1 MEWSSDMSK
10 ILCVI
15 DGMTD
20 PGFRA
25 EDYPILRTMRLERF
39 FDTCQGEKPESFGCI
54 LRLLGIENPPQNARG
69 YAEAL
74 GYGITV
80 YPGDLVLRGSW
91 FALDQD
97 GRCICPTTAPE
108 AVPHIPGVYYRCV
121 GQYKSILVLSD
132 AADAVSHIQ
141 TKAPYLCGREPAD
154 SFCPEGHEVL
164 HNTFLAFK
172 STDKCMIP
180 WGASSF
186 VEVNAF
192 PQRAAVVCGAAVVK
206 GIAKLFGLTLFES
219 KDADGEINTNLQWKV
234 EATLRAAEEY
244 PFVILHINGA
254 DEAAHRMSAVEKR
267 EFLLKVDRVVLK
279 RLLESEHEVYV
290 AADHGTDPETGKH
303 LNGEQ
308 PIYTNVG

>member
-1 MEWSSDMSK
+1 MSK

-25 EDYPILRTMRLERF
+25 ENYPNLRAARLKCF

-54 LRLLGIENPPQNARG
+54 LRLLGIENPPRNARS

-74 GYGITV
+74 GYGIKV

-108 AVPHIPGVYYRCV
+108 VVPNIPCVRYWRV
-121 GQYKSILVLSD
+121 GQYKSILVISN
-132 AADAVSHIQ
+132 AADTLSRIQ
-141 TKAPYLCGREPAD
+141 TKEPYLCGQEPAD
-154 SFCPEGHEVL
+154 SFCPEGNEVL
-164 HNTFLAFK
+164 RSAFFALK
-172 STDKCMIP
+172 SADKCMIP
-180 WGASSF
+180 WGASS
-186 VEVNAF
+186 VAEVNAF
-192 PQRAAVVCGAAVVK
+192 PQKAAVVCGAAVVK
-206 GIAKLFGLTLFES
+206 GIARMFGLTLVES
-219 KDADGEINTNLQWKV
+219 EGANGETDTNLRWKV
-234 EATLRAAEEY
+234 GAALEAAEEY
-244 PFVILHINGA
+244 PFVVLHVNGA
-254 DEAAHRMSAVEKR
+254 DEAAHRMSVIEKN
-267 EFLLKVDRVVLK
+267 EFLMKVDNVVLK
-279 RLLESEHEVYV
+279 KLLESGHEIYV